1 MLVSVRGLGRTYQTP
16 RGSIVAVEDVDLD
29 IEAGEFLAICG
40 RSGSGKSTLLGMI
53 GGLCRPTS
61 GTVAVDGTD
70 LHALATAALADFRAR
85 RFGFMFQ
92 FAGLLPNLRTID
104 NVALPALLGGEPE
117 GEANERA
124 RCLLG
129 QVGLAARWDAYPG
142 ELSGGQQRRVAVARA
157 LINRPALLLAD
168 EPTNDLDEQAE
179 HEVLGLLGELHR
191 THSTTLVIVTHD
203 PGLAGRAG
211 RVVTLRSGRLVSSR
225 RPVPRPDTDERPRLS
240 QAAAL
245 PQEEASQAGLI
256 AADGPFEAG
265 PESLSTV
272 EPSPLGAGFGRFLIS
287 FVGWVGVVAGGLY
300 FLDGLSARFQRQA
313 IEQRVI
319 QRKKSEKLALQQLR
333 ADINDAVYRRDGS
346 YEISLY
352 LQNFAPD
359 KPFFVL
365 GPEIRAFVQIDRV
378 WQPVAVARAGDE
390 NARVQ
395 EVRGD
400 RRLVPFTFRI
410 DTDRF
415 DELIPGYFHIRIT
428 STMVV
433 SETAEPTEDLFE
445 RTDDYYIYLKPQ
457 KLSEDDVRARN
468 RWKPGAIVPRW
479 IPMPAH

>member
-1 MLVSVRGLGRTYQTP
+1 
-16 RGSIVAVEDVDLD
+16 
-29 IEAGEFLAICG
+29 
-40 RSGSGKSTLLGMI
+40 
-53 GGLCRPTS
+53 
-61 GTVAVDGTD
+61 
-70 LHALATAALADFRAR
+70 
-85 RFGFMFQ
+85 
-92 FAGLLPNLRTID
+92 
-104 NVALPALLGGEPE
+104 
-117 GEANERA
+117 
-124 RCLLG
+124 
-129 QVGLAARWDAYPG
+129 
-142 ELSGGQQRRVAVARA
+142 
-157 LINRPALLLAD
+157 
-168 EPTNDLDEQAE
+168 
-179 HEVLGLLGELHR
+179 
-191 THSTTLVIVTHD
+191 
-203 PGLAGRAG
+203 
-211 RVVTLRSGRLVSSR
+211 
-225 RPVPRPDTDERPRLS
+225 
-240 QAAAL
+240 
-245 PQEEASQAGLI
+245 
-256 AADGPFEAG
+256 
-265 PESLSTV
+265 
-272 EPSPLGAGFGRFLIS
+272 LGAGFGRFLIS

-333 ADINDAVYRRDGS
+333 ADIHDAVYRRDGS

-433 SETAEPTEDLFE
+433 SETAEPAEDLFE